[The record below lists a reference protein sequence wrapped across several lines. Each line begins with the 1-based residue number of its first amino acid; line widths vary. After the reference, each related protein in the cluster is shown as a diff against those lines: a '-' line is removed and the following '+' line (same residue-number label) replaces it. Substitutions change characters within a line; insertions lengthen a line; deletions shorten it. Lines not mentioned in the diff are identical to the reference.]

1 MYFPYQYL
9 EETDKESTF
18 LKDQVKDVT
27 VLLNEKVQTSSDNFK
42 TYTEEFL
49 LQVNFDTQVQSQSNF
64 QTNSPKG
71 NTLYNQNN
79 FSNKKNSLILQ
90 INSDLTPTI
99 SDPDLKSSI
108 HSTHNNSKIL
118 ELFNKSSVV
127 NLAIDEILNEL
138 ENQSEIHNCSILLFP
153 PMDMQLIFP
162 SHRNTPVNSSSLI
175 LS

>member
-1 MYFPYQYL
+1 MKRFKPL
-9 EETDKESTF
+9 LII
-18 LKDQVKDVT
+18 LKYIRK
-27 VLLNEKVQTSSDNFK
+27 K
-42 TYTEEFL
+42 FL
-49 LQVNFDTQVQSQSNF
+49 LQVNFDTQAQPQSSF

-71 NTLYNQNN
+71 NTLYNQNK
-79 FSNKKNSLILQ
+79 FSNKKSSFILQ
-90 INSDLTPTI
+90 INSDLTTPTI
-99 SDPDLKSSI
+99 SDLDLKSSI

-162 SHRNTPVNSSSLI
+162 SHRNAPVNSSSLI

>member
-79 FSNKKNSLILQ
+79 FSNKENSLILQ

-162 SHRNTPVNSSSLI
+162 SHRNAPVNSSSLI